1 MTMDTPIL
9 ECRGIVKTFGAAQV
23 LKSVDLALFPGR
35 VTGLIGENGAGKS
48 TLARIIA
55 GVYKPTAGEILF
67 DGQQVHFANAN
78 EALQRKI
85 VTVHQ
90 DINLVGSMTVAE
102 NITLNNEPTGFVTVV
117 DRADE
122 RRSVEALLAQFH
134 VEARADQIVDTLPND
149 VRKMVQILKAVA
161 RDARVLLLDEPTSS
175 LTNTEVTVVL
185 NLIRTLAARGV
196 AIVFISHY
204 MSEILEVCDDIT
216 VLRDGARVLSVPRS
230 QTDLGQIITA
240 MLGGKPQS
248 EDVRAEDNVDRTRAP
263 LLTVR
268 GLSGG
273 DGLRSLDFDLWP
285 GEVLGLTGLT
295 GSGVSSVGKSLFG
308 GDPAGDAERV
318 ELQGEPL
325 KIRHPATAIRNSIA
339 LLASDRL
346 RDGIIPD
353 FNLVDNFAL
362 PILDTFS
369 SLGVLKESNMIEVAR
384 ENFRNLTV
392 KASGPRALA
401 RQLSGGNQQKVLLAR
416 WLATKPKVLILDE
429 PTIGVDIGAKH
440 EIRNIIR
447 SIAASGVG
455 VILLTTEVEELERL
469 CHRVIVLFRGSQVR
483 QFTGTE
489 IQKTDILS
497 ASVSGNP

>member
-1 MTMDTPIL
+1 MTVHAPIL
-9 ECRGIVKTFGAAQV
+9 ECRGIGKTFGAVQV
-23 LKSVDLALFPGR
+23 LKGVDLTLSPGR

-55 GVYKPTAGEILF
+55 GVHKPTAGEILF
-67 DGQQVHFANAN
+67 EGQPVSFANAN

-90 DINLVGSMTVAE
+90 DINLIGSMTVAE
-102 NITLNNEPTGFVTVV
+102 NITLNNEPVGVGTVV
-117 DRADE
+117 SRAEE
-122 RRSVEALLAQFH
+122 RKTVEALLAQFH

-175 LTNTEVTVVL
+175 LTNTEVVVVL

-204 MSEILEVCDDIT
+204 MSEILDVCDDIT

-230 QTDLGQIITA
+230 ETNLGNIIVA
-240 MLGGKPQS
+240 MLGDKPQS
-248 EDVRAEDNVDRTRAP
+248 EDVRAQDNVDRTLAP
-263 LLTVR
+263 LLKVR
-268 GLSGG
+268 GLSGR
-273 DGLRSLDFDLWP
+273 DGLKSLDFDLWP

-295 GSGVSSVGKSLFG
+295 GSGVAAVGKSLFG
-308 GDPAGDAERV
+308 ADPNGDADLI
-318 ELQGEPL
+318 ELQGHPL

-353 FNLVDNFAL
+353 FSLVDNFAL
-362 PILDTFS
+362 PILDRFS
-369 SLGVLKESNMIEVAR
+369 SLGVLKESRMVDVAR
-384 ENFRNLTV
+384 QSFRNLTV
-392 KASGPRALA
+392 KSSGPRALA

-416 WLATKPKVLILDE
+416 WLATKPKILILDE

-447 SIAASGVG
+447 SIALTGVG

-469 CHRVIVLFRGSQVR
+469 CHRVIVLFRGSEVR
-483 QFTGTE
+483 QFTGAE
-489 IQKTDILS
+489 IQKAAILS
-497 ASVSGNP
+497 ASFSGSR